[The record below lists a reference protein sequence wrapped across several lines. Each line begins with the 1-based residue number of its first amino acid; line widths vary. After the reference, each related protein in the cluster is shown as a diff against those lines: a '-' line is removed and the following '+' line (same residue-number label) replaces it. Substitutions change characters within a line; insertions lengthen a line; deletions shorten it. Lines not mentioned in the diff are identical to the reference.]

1 VRLVAAVE
9 RERIASRE
17 IFLDNCRQGCK
28 VINRL
33 LLVSLM
39 SKMFMSIPIRGK
51 YSIYKLIVLC
61 MNCCAVKLKTRMIR
75 GASLARVDE
84 EKEA

>member
-28 VINRL
+28 VINPCQSD
-33 LLVSLM
+33 VKDVYEYSN
-39 SKMFMSIPIRGK
+39 KGK
-51 YSIYKLIVLC
+51 V
-61 MNCCAVKLKTRMIR
+61 
-75 GASLARVDE
+75 
-84 EKEA
+84 